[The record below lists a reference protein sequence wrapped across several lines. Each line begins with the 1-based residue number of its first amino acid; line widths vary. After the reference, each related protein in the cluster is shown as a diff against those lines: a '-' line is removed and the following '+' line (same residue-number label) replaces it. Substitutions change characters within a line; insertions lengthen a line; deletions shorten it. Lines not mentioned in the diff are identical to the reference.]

1 MKKLILVAVLFT
13 AIFASCKKENCPVLT
28 PVVPTYPIE
37 GSWSGKYGN
46 GAAAPS
52 SGYAMLVEAGGKI
65 IVADGATLNGSTIAN
80 GTYTL
85 TGNVFKGTYTYPGG
99 GGGATYTLQG
109 TFNNAGKL
117 ENGTWGSGASP
128 TGGGTWF
135 MDRKN

>member
-13 AIFASCKKENCPVLT
+13 AILASCKKENCPVLT

-37 GSWSGKYGN
+37 GSWVGKYGN
-46 GAAAPS
+46 GAVSPNRDYS
-52 SGYAMLVEAGGKI
+52 MVVEAGGKI
-65 IVADGATLNGSTIAN
+65 VVANGATLNGSPIGN
-80 GTYTL
+80 GTYTM
-85 TGNVFKGTYTYPGG
+85 TGNVFKGTYTYITGG
-99 GGGATYTLQG
+99 DTYTLQG

-117 ENGTWGSGASP
+117 ESGTWGSGASP